1 MRSAPVDTA
10 HVRGRAVPAGGVGP
24 AVSAPLPVVAVAGR
38 PNVGKSTLV
47 NRIVGRQA
55 AIVQETPGV
64 TRDRLELECEWN
76 GRSFLVVDTGGVLAG
91 GDTLDAK
98 VTEQSLRAIKS
109 ADVVLFVVDVT
120 TGVTGEDA
128 DVARRLRPV
137 ADKVIV
143 VANKVDTERRE
154 ADAWELASLG
164 LGQPVTLSAL
174 HGRGTGDLL
183 DLVLERLP
191 DEPTML
197 AQVAAERAAGRLA
210 TGRAAAGRPRSR
222 NPLPIPADAR
232 DKVRP
237 GLDEAGEID
246 ASEPLDAGDGD
257 ALPRA
262 SAPVAAVAII
272 GRPNVGKSTLFNRMA
287 GEDRSVVHDL
297 PGTTR
302 DAIDTVI
309 ESPGGSLRLV
319 DTAGMRR
326 RAREGDA
333 PEYYSLV
340 RSLRALDHADVA
352 LLVLDATEGVTHQD
366 QRLAERIDAS
376 GSPVV
381 VLLNKWDLLSTDER
395 LEMNDEVGAKLGFL
409 GYAPVMRISAKTG
422 LGVQRLLPAIADA
435 IEAYHRRIPTSRLN
449 QALRAAQAAH
459 PAPGAR
465 ILYGVQGA
473 VDPPTVT
480 LFATRRL
487 PQPYLRY
494 LERSLRERF
503 ALGPT
508 PIDLRVRIRPPR

>member
-1 MRSAPVDTA
+1 MSPAPAARGRLRGPEGAPVDADPATP
-10 HVRGRAVPAGGVGP
+10 GR
-24 AVSAPLPVVAVAGR
+24 LPVVAVAGR

-47 NRIVGRQA
+47 NRIVGRQV
-55 AIVQETPGV
+55 AIVQETPGI
-64 TRDRLELECEWN
+64 TRDRLELECEWS
-76 GRSFLVVDTGGVLAG
+76 GRSFLVIDTGGVVDG

-98 VTEQSLRAIKS
+98 VTEQSLRAVET
-109 ADVVLFVVDVT
+109 ADLVLFVVDVT

-137 ADKVIV
+137 AERVVV
-143 VANKVDTERRE
+143 VANKVDSERRE

-164 LGQPVTLSAL
+164 LGEPVTVSAL

-183 DLVLERLP
+183 DLVVDRLP
-191 DEPTML
+191 APSELAEQALGRTIAGRNRSRRPPLHRSTGGSAGGSDTLEVAPDELADAGRDEPSAGGDSGAGGKRETGPP
-197 AQVAAERAAGRLA
+197 AQ
-210 TGRAAAGRPRSR
+210 
-222 NPLPIPADAR
+222 
-232 DKVRP
+232 
-237 GLDEAGEID
+237 
-246 ASEPLDAGDGD
+246 
-257 ALPRA
+257 
-262 SAPVAAVAII
+262 PVAAVAII
-272 GRPNVGKSTLFNRMA
+272 GRPNVGKSTLFNRLA
-287 GEDRSVVHDL
+287 GEERSVVHDL

-309 ESPGGSLRLV
+309 ESAAGSLRLV

-381 VLLNKWDLLSTDER
+381 VLLNKWDLLSTDGR
-395 LEMNDEVGAKLGFL
+395 LEMNDEVGEKLAFL

-422 LGVQRLLPAIADA
+422 LGVQRLLPAVGDA
-435 IEAYHRRIPTSRLN
+435 IDAYHRRIPTSRLN
-449 QALRAAQAAH
+449 QALRAAQTAH

-487 PQPYLRY
+487 PQPYMRY

-503 ALGPT
+503 DLGPT
-508 PIDLRVRIRPPR
+508 PINLRVRVRPPR